1 MPNFRTIGKK
11 TKAAFKKIIKAIK
24 KSFLSKNVEID
35 DKRKPPSKRNP
46 VKFNEESKR
55 HLSKEY
61 SEILKKRFSSKRDVS
76 KLRPF
81 IKVDSHNKSQ
91 LIINN
96 LGNTASWNCHV
107 DFYIL
112 KSGLQ
117 WDKSQPLPGSQFLF
131 KNREI
136 ISIQPGQEMAK
147 DIDDKYFNL
156 MPNVVTD
163 EIELLFFVVHDPI
176 SDPLI
181 NFKADF
187 TRNVNVFIR
196 KK

>member
-1 MPNFRTIGKK
+1 MPNFKNISQK

-24 KSFLSKNVEID
+24 ESFLSKNVVID
-35 DKRKPPSKRNP
+35 DKQKPLSKKNP
-46 VKFNEESKR
+46 DRLNEKSIK
-55 HLSKEY
+55 LLNKEY
-61 SEILKKRFSSKRDVS
+61 SKILKKRFPSKPRVP

-112 KSGLQ
+112 KHGLK
-117 WDKSQPLPGSQFLF
+117 WDKNKPLPGSQFLL

-136 ISIQPGQEMAK
+136 VSLQPGQELAK
-147 DIDDKYFNL
+147 EIDDKYFNL
-156 MPNVVTD
+156 MPNSVTD
-163 EIELLFFVVHDPI
+163 EIELLFFVVYDPI
-176 SDPLI
+176 SDPLK

-187 TRNVNVFIR
+187 TRNVNVVIR